1 MEVVHAHGG
10 YDLEVDTSILSP
22 EQCAELIRGRLLE
35 GPPGRRFRELA
46 RA

>member
-22 EQCAELIRGRLLE
+22 EQCAELISGRLLE